1 MIDMTVVELSRW
13 QFAATAMYHFIFV
26 PLTIGLSVMMAI
38 MESTYVMTG
47 REVWRKATLF
57 WGTLFGVNFAM
68 GVATGIVMEFQFG
81 MNWSYYSHYV
91 GDVFGAPLAIEGLMA
106 FFMEATFIG
115 LFFFGWDRLS
125 KVGHLVVTW
134 LVALGA
140 NFSALWILIANGWM
154 QNPVGAKFNP
164 DTMRMEVTDF
174 VAVIFNQV
182 AQAKFVHTV
191 SAGYL
196 SGAVFIFAISCLF
209 LLQGRHVELAKRSM
223 VVAASFGLASALSVV
238 VLGDESGYVATE
250 HQKMKIAAM
259 EASYHTEPAPAPW
272 TIFALPGPDGGAPT
286 WSIQVPWV
294 GGLITTRSLTEELQ
308 GIDELVAHAQT
319 RIRSGMI
326 AYDALQVIRAGN
338 VDGDDVDARLVFEQ
352 HWADLGYGLLL
363 KRYRDDVGN
372 ATDEEI
378 ARAAEDTVPEVWP
391 LFWTFRIMM
400 GLGFFFIGFFALWFY
415 RASRG
420 WLETNRPLLWLG
432 IAVLPLPWVAI
443 ESGWFIAEF
452 GRQPWVVEGVLPTF
466 YAASGLHF
474 WDLVISLS
482 FFVTLYSILLV
493 VMVMLMIKI
502 IKAGPKDNLFAPE
515 ADDHDFVIAALPV
528 TPATKELGS

>member
-106 FFMEATFIG
+106 FFLEATFIG

-125 KVGHLVVTW
+125 KVGHLAVTW
-134 LVALGA
+134 LVALGT

-154 QNPVGAKFNP
+154 QNPVGSKFNP

-191 SAGYL
+191 SAGYVCG
-196 SGAVFIFAISCLF
+196 SVFVFAISCLF
-209 LLQGRHVELAKRSM
+209 LLQGRHIEMAKRSM

-250 HQKMKIAAM
+250 HQKMKIAAI

-272 TIFALPGPDGGAPT
+272 TVIAIPGADGGEPSF
-286 WSIQVPWV
+286 SIQVPWL
-294 GGLITTRSLTEELQ
+294 GGLITTRSLTEELP
-308 GIDELVAHAQT
+308 GIDELVVHAEE
-319 RIRSGMI
+319 RIRGGMI
-326 AYDALQVIRAGN
+326 AYDALQEIRA
-338 VDGDDVDARLVFEQ
+338 DGTNAAARAVFDE

-363 KRYRDDVGN
+363 KRYREDVGN
-372 ATDEEI
+372 ATAEEI
-378 ARAAEDTVPEVWP
+378 RLAAEDTVPEVWP

-400 GLGFFFIGFFALWFY
+400 GLGFFFIAFFGLWFY

-420 WLETNRPLLWLG
+420 WLETNRPLLWIG
-432 IAVLPLPWVAI
+432 FAILPLPWVAI
-443 ESGWFIAEF
+443 EFGWFIAEF

-466 YAASGLHF
+466 YAASGLNF

-482 FFVTLYSILLV
+482 FFVTLYSILFV
-493 VMVMLMIKI
+493 IMLMLMVKI
-502 IKAGPKDNLFAPE
+502 IKAGPQDNLLAAAHE
-515 ADDHDFVIAALPV
+515 GDDEDFVIAALPANA
-528 TPATKELGS
+528 ATKELGS